1 MKIKR
6 ILIGCFFALTFLA
19 CDEKAPQSD
28 SVSNSN
34 TDSGSVEIETE
45 KALYDQKKLEQC
57 IDSIWKSETI
67 SDLQEEI
74 ETLSKGERTLSC
86 LTVDED
92 FAETEKIGLKFGE
105 DNDMNFVTYHNF
117 IVYPFKNWGIFY
129 YDVIEDEEIEFGTWL
144 AENEKNAA

>member
-6 ILIGCFFALTFLA
+6 ILIGCFFALTLLA

-28 SVSNSN
+28 SATNSN
-34 TDSGSVEIETE
+34 TDSVSVEIETE
-45 KALYDQKKLEQC
+45 KGLYDQKKLDEC
-57 IDSIWKSETI
+57 IDSIWRSETI
-67 SDLQEEI
+67 SVLQEEI
-74 ETLSKGERTLSC
+74 ETLSMGARTLSC

-92 FAETEKIGLKFGE
+92 VEETEKIGLKFGE

-117 IVYPFKNWGIFY
+117 IVYPFKNWSIYY

-144 AENEKNAA
+144 VENEKNAA